1 MKNSKLTTDA
11 MGEVQRPGLPAS
23 GLFIINPPHTLKAAL
38 QAALPQLV
46 QQLAQDEHAAWAVES
61 GG

>member
-1 MKNSKLTTDA
+1 
-11 MGEVQRPGLPAS
+11 VQRPGLPAS